1 MASSDFNVPLSI
13 SKKTMTGTTNANG
26 SLNLSINAYE
36 YTVLSIKELNGYKV
50 VPFAVGGSWYV
61 NVYDTNGTT
70 FAAKVN
76 TSVNL
81 VIYYTINA

>member
-1 MASSDFNVPLSI
+1 MASSSFNMPLSI

-26 SLNLSINAYE
+26 SVNLDINQYTH
-36 YTVLSIKELNGYKV
+36 TVLSVKELNGYKI